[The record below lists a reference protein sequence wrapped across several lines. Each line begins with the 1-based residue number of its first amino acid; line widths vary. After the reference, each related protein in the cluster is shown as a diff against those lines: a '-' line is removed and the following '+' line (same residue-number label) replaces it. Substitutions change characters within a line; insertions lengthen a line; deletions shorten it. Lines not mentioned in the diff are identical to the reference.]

1 MVETGRSERRGE
13 AWRSPAWR
21 CEARRSAAWQG
32 ILFEIR
38 KGGRGIMV
46 GKKQEEETITLDEVR
61 WKTIILKAKGITPY
75 IPHRKS
81 TRARKQ
87 MEAKQSKKVIEQAA
101 RNFDLEYEECFYL
114 LPGGVRTVEGV
125 PAEGEEDGR
134 RRKYGTPAAAFK
146 KAILDTAPMLKGIH
160 KTAIGRSI
168 QIVTMDGFIPI
179 IEYQTIVRIGDVV
192 RIGRGVDMPV
202 HRPYFFKPVWELT
215 LRFNEAE
222 FSAEQ
227 VVKLL
232 QLAGLGQGVGD
243 WRPGSPKNRS
253 GNKGLFAVGAQGK
266 ASQGGA
272 SQSGA

>member
-168 QIVTMDGFIPI
+168 QIVGSWPYRLADRRARRLAYPAR
-179 IEYQTIVRIGDVV
+179 YQRRLLPPDC
-192 RIGRGVDMPV
+192 GRASNG
-202 HRPYFFKPVWELT
+202 H
-215 LRFNEAE
+215 AE
-222 FSAEQ
+222 RQDRME
-227 VVKLL
+227 
-232 QLAGLGQGVGD
+232 
-243 WRPGSPKNRS
+243 S
-253 GNKGLFAVGAQGK
+253 GWCQ
-266 ASQGGA
+266 
-272 SQSGA
+272 

>member
-1 MVETGRSERRGE
+1 M
-13 AWRSPAWR
+13 
-21 CEARRSAAWQG
+21 
-32 ILFEIR
+32 I
-38 KGGRGIMV
+38 KG
-46 GKKQEEETITLDEVR
+46 KQTEEEVITLDEVR
-61 WKTIILKAKGITPY
+61 WKTITLRPVGITPY

-81 TRARKQ
+81 TRVRKR
-87 MEAKQSKKVIEQAA
+87 MEDAQSKKIVEQGA

-114 LPGGVRTVEGV
+114 LPGEARTAEGV
-125 PAEGEEDGR
+125 PAEGERDER
-134 RRKYGTPAAAFK
+134 QRKYGTPAAAFK

-168 QIVTMDGFIPI
+168 QIVTNDDLVPI
-179 IEYQTIVRIGDVV
+179 IQYETVRRVADVV

-215 LRFNEAE
+215 LRFNEGE

-253 GNKGLFAVGAQGK
+253 GNKGLFSIASQGK

-272 SQSGA
+272 